1 MNFTFQVFLFSIL
14 MCNFFPKSSNNIP
27 GVIIEQ
33 NAIPQNNT
41 RGTISLSG
49 AWALYPMVVRWAEEF
64 RKIYPDVRIDL
75 SAGGAGKGITD
86 ALNDMVDLGMV
97 SREIYKEELNKGA
110 FPIAVTTDAV
120 VPLINASNPSLNT
133 ILSKGLRKDAGNN
146 IWITGMYRT
155 WAQAFG
161 IKSAAPIH
169 VYTRSDACGA
179 AEVWAKYFGKKQ
191 EDLLGSGVYGDPGLT
206 LAVKKDPLGIGFN
219 NIGYAYDNKTK
230 KQLSGIRVLPIDIN
244 NDGKITPDENFY
256 DTMDDLITAIASGKY
271 PSPPARELYLVTNG
285 KPQKELVIKFLNW
298 VLTDGQKYVNESGY
312 ITLTKE
318 KVSEELKR
326 IQ

>member
-1 MNFTFQVFLFSIL
+1 MIKITYMGFLLIL
-14 MCNFFPKSSNNIP
+14 VLFFGINQKP
-27 GVIIEQ
+27 
-33 NAIPQNNT
+33 AIPQENT
-41 RGTISLSG
+41 RGTITLSG
-49 AWALYPMVVRWAEEF
+49 AWALYPMAVRWAEEF

-86 ALNDMVDLGMV
+86 ALNDMVDMGMV

-110 FPIAVTTDAV
+110 YPIAVTKDAV
-120 VPLINASNPSLNT
+120 VPVINASNPSVNT

-146 IWITGMYRT
+146 IWITGMYKT

-161 IKSAAPIH
+161 IKGTTPIH

-191 EDLLGSGVYGDPGLT
+191 EDLLGSGVYGDPGLA

-219 NIGYAYDNKTK
+219 NIGYAYDSKTK

-244 NDGKITPDENFY
+244 NDGRIAPDENFY
-256 DTMDDLITAIASGKY
+256 DSMDDLITAIANGKY
-271 PSPPARELYLVTNG
+271 PSPPARELYFVTNG
-285 KPQKELVIKFLNW
+285 KPKKELVIKFLSW
-298 VLTDGQKYVNESGY
+298 ILTEGQKYVNESGY
-312 ITLTKE
+312 ITLSKE
-318 KVSEELKR
+318 KIAGELKR